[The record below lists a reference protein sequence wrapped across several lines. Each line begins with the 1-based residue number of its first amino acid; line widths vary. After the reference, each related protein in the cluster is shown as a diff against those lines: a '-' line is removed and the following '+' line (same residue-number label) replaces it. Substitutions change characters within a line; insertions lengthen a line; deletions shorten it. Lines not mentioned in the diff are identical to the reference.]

1 VAASILG
8 SSIGVAVRAVDDKNA
23 DVVVP
28 SLSPFPPKPASDFA
42 GRLLE
47 ASRSGANEETA
58 ADTMSATATV
68 SEEAA
73 AGTNVSK
80 EVSKKHR
87 LNQKRSSEMSQSLD
101 GSNGRR

>member
-1 VAASILG
+1 MKVAAASVLG
-8 SSIGVAVRAVDDKNA
+8 SSIGVAVRAVDDENA

-47 ASRSGANEETA
+47 ASRSGANEETV
-58 ADTMSATATV
+58 ADTMSAAATV

-73 AGTNVSK
+73 AGT
-80 EVSKKHR
+80 R
-87 LNQKRSSEMSQSLD
+87 LVLLLTARD
-101 GSNGRR
+101 RAH